1 MAVFRVSFFFGSCL
15 SDEVD
20 ETMGIDLLLFL
31 DYPDLMDGEN
41 YILLSLSLC
50 ICAEVSLLSDSKKS
64 LLRALYVL
72 HVNYQCLTGTT
83 RLSPDRPCQ

>member
-1 MAVFRVSFFFGSCL
+1 MAVSRVSFFFGSCL

-72 HVNYQCLTGTT
+72 HCLTGTT